1 MLTLLLA
8 ATLGQYRA
16 CPTHTLSAVSA
27 YGYGYAAPA
36 YNYGYAAPQA
46 YFAPVAQY
54 DQYRTELVGDQQ
66 RAAQYA
72 AARLQADTAL
82 VTAINTAATEISKFR
97 TQVAQATA
105 QPPPQPLPA
114 APPPLPPPPPVFQ
127 QPAPQQPLATPQY
140 PQATPQQPQLPPLP
154 DKTTPPVPGKSPGDF
169 GQVPSIPSDQPP
181 PIPQPQPG
189 FSQPQPGFSQS
200 QPGFNPQ
207 PQPPQSSL
215 GGPPSQF
222 QQAAVT
228 ILQNRCGK
236 CHTGSGA
243 SAGFRI
249 FDAPGQLAVL
259 TQDVR
264 AKIDD
269 VAYSGKIVK
278 VDHST
283 GAIEEL
289 PMPPNGKVFDATE
302 YSTLRAFFNEQ
313 RAAIAL
319 ASQRSGGAR

>member
-1 MLTLLLA
+1 MLALLCA
-8 ATLGQYRA
+8 VSLGQYRA
-16 CPTHTLSAVSA
+16 CQHAAYTAAT

-82 VTAINTAATEISKFR
+82 VTAINTAATEIGKFR

-105 QPPPQPLPA
+105 QPPPQPLPT
-114 APPPLPPPPPVFQ
+114 APPPQPPPPPVFQ

-169 GQVPSIPSDQPP
+169 GQVPSVPSDQPP
-181 PIPQPQPG
+181 PIPQPG
-189 FSQPQPGFSQS
+189 FSQPQI
-200 QPGFNPQ
+200 QPGFNSQ

-278 VDHST
+278 VDPGT

-289 PMPPNGKVFDATE
+289 PMPPSGKVFDATE

-319 ASQRSGGAR
+319 ASQRRPN

>member
-1 MLTLLLA
+1 
-8 ATLGQYRA
+8 
-16 CPTHTLSAVSA
+16 
-27 YGYGYAAPA
+27 
-36 YNYGYAAPQA
+36 
-46 YFAPVAQY
+46 VAQ
-54 DQYRTELVGDQQ
+54 
-66 RAAQYA
+66 
-72 AARLQADTAL
+72 
-82 VTAINTAATEISKFR
+82 S
-97 TQVAQATA
+97 TA
-105 QPPPQPLPA
+105 QPPPQPLPTG
-114 APPPLPPPPPVFQ
+114 PPPQPPPPPVFQ
-127 QPAPQQPLATPQY
+127 QPAPQQPLATSQY

-169 GQVPSIPSDQPP
+169 GQVPSVPSDQPP

-189 FSQPQPGFSQS
+189 FSQPQI

-215 GGPPSQF
+215 GGSPSQF

-236 CHTGSGA
+236 CHTGNGA
-243 SAGFRI
+243 SGNFRI
-249 FDAPGQLAVL
+249 FDAPGQLAQL

-278 VDHST
+278 VDPGT
-283 GAIEEL
+283 GSVEEL
-289 PMPPNGKVFDATE
+289 PMPPSGKVFDSTE

-319 ASQRSGGAR
+319 ASQRRPN

>member
-8 ATLGQYRA
+8 ATLGQY
-16 CPTHTLSAVSA
+16 LSCQHAASYAARA

-36 YNYGYAAPQA
+36 YNYGYVKPQA

-82 VTAINTAATEISKFR
+82 VNALQGVSGEIGKFR

-105 QPPPQPLPA
+105 QPPPQLLQA
-114 APPPLPPPPPVFQ
+114 APQPLPPPQPVFQ
-127 QPAPQQPLATPQY
+127 QPVPQQPPLATPQY

-154 DKTTPPVPGKSPGDF
+154 DKSAPPVPGKSPGDF
-169 GQVPSIPSDQPP
+169 GQAPALAPSDQPP

-189 FSQPQPGFSQS
+189 FSQPT
-200 QPGFNPQ
+200 PGFNAQ

-222 QQAAVT
+222 QQAALT
-228 ILQNRCGK
+228 ILSNRCGK

-249 FDAPGQLAVL
+249 FDAPGQIAQL

-289 PMPPNGKVFDATE
+289 PMPPNGKVMDATE

-313 RAAIAL
+313 RAAIQL
-319 ASQRSGGAR
+319 ASQRRPN

>member
-1 MLTLLLA
+1 MLALLCA
-8 ATLGQYRA
+8 VSLGQYRA
-16 CPTHTLSAVSA
+16 CQHAATYAARA

-36 YNYGYAAPQA
+36 YNYGYVAPQA

-82 VTAINTAATEISKFR
+82 VNALQGVSGEIGKFR
-97 TQVAQATA
+97 AQVAQSTA

-114 APPPLPPPPPVFQ
+114 APQPLPPLSPVFQ

-169 GQVPSIPSDQPP
+169 GQVPPIPSDQPP

-189 FSQPQPGFSQS
+189 FSQPQPGF
-200 QPGFNPQ
+200 NTQ
-207 PQPPQSSL
+207 PQSPQGSL

-236 CHTGSGA
+236 CHTGNGA
-243 SAGFRI
+243 SGNFRI
-249 FDAPGQLAVL
+249 FDAPGQLAQL

-278 VDHST
+278 VDHNT
-283 GAIEEL
+283 GAVEEL
-289 PMPPNGKVFDATE
+289 PMPPSGKVFDSTE

-313 RAAIAL
+313 RASIAL
-319 ASQRSGGAR
+319 ASQRSGGTR

>member
-16 CPTHTLSAVSA
+16 CQHAAYAAAA

-82 VTAINTAATEISKFR
+82 VTAINTAATEIGKFR

-105 QPPPQPLPA
+105 QPPPQPPQL
-114 APPPLPPPPPVFQ
+114 APPPVPPPPPVFQ
-127 QPAPQQPLATPQY
+127 QPVPPPPPQASPQY
-140 PQATPQQPQLPPLP
+140 PQATPQQFQQPPIP

-169 GQVPSIPSDQPP
+169 GQVPSVPSDQPP

-189 FSQPQPGFSQS
+189 FSQPQPGY
-200 QPGFNPQ
+200 NPQ

-222 QQAAVT
+222 QQAALT

-236 CHTGSGA
+236 CHTGNGA
-243 SAGFRI
+243 SGNFRI
-249 FDAPGQLAVL
+249 FDAPGQLAQL

-278 VDHST
+278 VDHNT

-289 PMPPNGKVFDATE
+289 PMPPSGKVLDATE

>member
-1 MLTLLLA
+1 MLTLLIA
-8 ATLGQYRA
+8 ATLGQYRSCQHA
-16 CPTHTLSAVSA
+16 ASYAARA

-105 QPPPQPLPA
+105 QPPPQPLPM
-114 APPPLPPPPPVFQ
+114 APPPQPLPPAPPPQPPVFQ
-127 QPAPQQPLATPQY
+127 QPVPQQLY
-140 PQATPQQPQLPPLP
+140 PQATPQQFQQPPIP

-169 GQVPSIPSDQPP
+169 GQVPPIPSDQPP

-189 FSQPQPGFSQS
+189 FSQPQPGF
-200 QPGFNPQ
+200 NAQ

-236 CHTGSGA
+236 CHTGNGA
-243 SAGFRI
+243 SGNFRI
-249 FDAPGQLAVL
+249 FDAPGQLAQL

-278 VDHST
+278 VDPGT
-283 GAIEEL
+283 GSVEEL
-289 PMPPNGKVFDATE
+289 PMPPSGKVFDSTE

-319 ASQRSGGAR
+319 ASQRRPN

>member
-1 MLTLLLA
+1 MLALLCA
-8 ATLGQYRA
+8 VSLGQYRA
-16 CPTHTLSAVSA
+16 CQHAAYTAAT
-27 YGYGYAAPA
+27 YGYGYAAPS
-36 YNYGYAAPQA
+36 YNYGYARPQA

-82 VTAINTAATEISKFR
+82 VNALQGVSGEIGKFR
-97 TQVAQATA
+97 TQVAQSTA
-105 QPPPQPLPA
+105 QPPPQPLPT
-114 APPPLPPPPPVFQ
+114 APQPLPPPPVFQ
-127 QPAPQQPLATPQY
+127 QPAPQPPLATPQY
-140 PQATPQQPQLPPLP
+140 PQATPQQFQQPPIP

-169 GQVPSIPSDQPP
+169 GQVPSVPSDQPP

-189 FSQPQPGFSQS
+189 FSQPQPGY
-200 QPGFNPQ
+200 NPQ

-222 QQAAVT
+222 QQAALT

-236 CHTGSGA
+236 CHTGNGA
-243 SAGFRI
+243 SGNFRI
-249 FDAPGQLAVL
+249 FDAPGQLAQL

-278 VDHST
+278 VDHNT

-289 PMPPNGKVFDATE
+289 PMPPSGKVLDATE

>member
-16 CPTHTLSAVSA
+16 CQHAAYTAAT

-114 APPPLPPPPPVFQ
+114 APPPQPPPPPVFQ
-127 QPAPQQPLATPQY
+127 QPVPQPPPQASPQY
-140 PQATPQQPQLPPLP
+140 PQATPQQFQQPPIP

-169 GQVPSIPSDQPP
+169 GQVPSVPSDQPP

-189 FSQPQPGFSQS
+189 FSQS
-200 QPGFNPQ
+200 QPQ
-207 PQPPQSSL
+207 SPQSSL

-222 QQAAVT
+222 QLAAVS

-236 CHTGSGA
+236 CHTGNGA
-243 SAGFRI
+243 SGNFRI
-249 FDAPGQLAVL
+249 FDAPGQLAQL

-278 VDHST
+278 VDPGT
-283 GAIEEL
+283 GGVEEL
-289 PMPPNGKVFDATE
+289 PMPPSGKVFDSTE

-313 RAAIAL
+313 RAAIQL
-319 ASQRSGGAR
+319 ASQRRVN

>member
-1 MLTLLLA
+1 MLTLLIA
-8 ATLGQYRA
+8 ATLGQYRSCQHA
-16 CPTHTLSAVSA
+16 ASYAARA
-27 YGYGYAAPA
+27 YNYGYAAPA

-105 QPPPQPLPA
+105 QPPPQPLPTG
-114 APPPLPPPPPVFQ
+114 PPPQPPPPPVFQ

-169 GQVPSIPSDQPP
+169 GQVPSVPSDQPP
-181 PIPQPQPG
+181 PISQPQPG
-189 FSQPQPGFSQS
+189 FSQPQPGFSQ
-200 QPGFNPQ
+200 

-215 GGPPSQF
+215 GGLPSQF

-236 CHTGSGA
+236 CHTGNGA
-243 SAGFRI
+243 SGNFRI
-249 FDAPGQLAVL
+249 FDAPGQLAQL

-278 VDHST
+278 VDHNT

-289 PMPPNGKVFDATE
+289 PMPPSGKVLDTTE

-313 RAAIAL
+313 RAAIQL
-319 ASQRSGGAR
+319 ASQRRVN

>member
-8 ATLGQYRA
+8 ATLGQYRSCQHA
-16 CPTHTLSAVSA
+16 ASYAARA

-36 YNYGYAAPQA
+36 YNYGYARPQA

-82 VTAINTAATEISKFR
+82 VNALQGVSGEIGKFR
-97 TQVAQATA
+97 AQVAQSTA
-105 QPPPQPLPA
+105 QPPPQPPQL
-114 APPPLPPPPPVFQ
+114 APQPLPPPPPVFQ
-127 QPAPQQPLATPQY
+127 QPAQQPPPQASPQY
-140 PQATPQQPQLPPLP
+140 PQATPQQFQQPTIP

-169 GQVPSIPSDQPP
+169 GQVPPIPSDQPP

-189 FSQPQPGFSQS
+189 FSQPQI
-200 QPGFNPQ
+200 QPGFNTQ

-236 CHTGSGA
+236 CHTGNGA
-243 SAGFRI
+243 SGNFRI
-249 FDAPGQLAVL
+249 FDAPGQLAQL

-278 VDHST
+278 VDPGT
-283 GAIEEL
+283 GGVEEL
-289 PMPPNGKVFDATE
+289 PMPPSGKVLDTTE

-313 RAAIAL
+313 REAIAL